1 MQKSTLGVQKS
12 ALWLNFVLLCEIM
25 VATDSIRG
33 LFQIKFVATKEK
45 ESGSKKLFYR
55 RIWLGG
61 IAVGKKNTEIEITLC
76 LEG

>member
-33 LFQIKFVATKEK
+33 LFQIKFVATKE
-45 ESGSKKLFYR
+45 SGSKKLFYR